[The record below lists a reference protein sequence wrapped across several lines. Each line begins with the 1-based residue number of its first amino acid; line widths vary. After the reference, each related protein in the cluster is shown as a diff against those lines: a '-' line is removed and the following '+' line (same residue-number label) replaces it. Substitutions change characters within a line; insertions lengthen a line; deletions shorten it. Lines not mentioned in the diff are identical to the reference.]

1 LSREREDSKLV
12 RRRLTQEERKK
23 ETRQLLLESAVEIFA
38 RFGFHGASVDKIAEH
53 AGFSKGAVYAH
64 FRSKEELFLAILEQ
78 QMQLHVD
85 NILQVIDGQ
94 HSLSHFIETMDEYF
108 LSVRQKNRTWSML
121 NMEFFLYAM
130 REESVRRKWSDMIT
144 EAVQQISKA
153 IEKLKS
159 KENNDSALSADEI
172 AWTIL
177 SLENG
182 LAIFYYISEDRVPLH
197 LYGKALQNLLRSP
210 H

>member
-1 LSREREDSKLV
+1 MV

-121 NMEFFLYAM
+121 NMEFLLYAM